1 MVNLHSSL
9 LSEEA
14 SVALVRL
21 WHVMSGIYCWEFFTT
36 LDYEWRVFRGRLPC
50 RYTIWIYSLTRVAC
64 LLGVIVCTV
73 GMDVSTSYNCQLWVS
88 SVATLFC
95 VTLAAASLLI
105 VLRIIAIWNRH
116 KVIMATSIIIWGT
129 GVALHI
135 NTTVRVRSTWNPLVA
150 KCLSITTENS
160 VLLGLAPSFFA
171 DLVLILIMLVGLLL
185 LRRHGGGTL
194 GLTPIL
200 WRQGVVWLSLAIV
213 SGTPPAVIAVLSKS
227 GQFTD
232 IVLTPGVI
240 AMTIA
245 ATRLHRSLVDY
256 ASGFPDV
263 VSARENINLPM
274 SSAVSSNIKRAQA
287 ALDSSDRIEVTVHTA
302 FEQHTTTQ
310 TNDYDSYNSTPKE
323 QVHEKPNAAWG
334 LDNDAERGM

>member
-1 MVNLHSSL
+1 MVNLNSSL
-9 LSEEA
+9 LNEEA
-14 SVALVRL
+14 SVAMVRL
-21 WHVMSGIYCWEFFTT
+21 WHVMGGIYCWEFFTT
-36 LDYEWRVFRGRLPC
+36 LDYEWRVFRGRLPR
-50 RYTIWIYSLTRVAC
+50 RYTIWIYSLTRVTC

-73 GMDVSTSYNCQLWVS
+73 GMDVGTSVNCQLWVS

-116 KVIMATSIIIWGT
+116 KAVMATSIIIWGT
-129 GVALHI
+129 GVAFHI
-135 NTTVRVRSTWNPLVA
+135 NAVVQVRSTWNPLVA
-150 KCLSITTENS
+150 ECLFITTEKS
-160 VLLGLAPSFFA
+160 TLGLTPSFFA

-200 WRQGVVWLSLAIV
+200 WKQGVVWLSLAIV
-213 SGTPPAVIAVLSKS
+213 SGTPPAVIAVLIKNDE
-227 GQFTD
+227 FTD
-232 IVLTPGVI
+232 MVLTPGVI

-287 ALDSSDRIEVTVHTA
+287 ALNSPDRIEVTVHTA

-310 TNDYDSYNSTPKE
+310 TNDYDSYNCTNE
-323 QVHEKPNAAWG
+323 QVHEKPNAWG
-334 LDNDAERGM
+334 LGNDVERGM